1 METSS
6 INQLF
11 SAVQS
16 VIFHLSDKKEY
27 QQTMSAYGLTQ
38 KRIQEGSTLL
48 QTARQLHTTQ
58 TDHYD
63 IARRI
68 SSQLEADRKTALDA
82 FKGHVTIARSAFRK
96 DPLALKE
103 LKVNKLFHN
112 RWAWTQQALDFYEK
126 APAYMS
132 TLVQFGATQEA
143 FEQNKAAVEAL
154 QVLKDRRMQK
164 KGEAEDSTQQKKE
177 AMKALREW
185 YGEFRKLARIA
196 FRKNPQVLET
206 FGMVVPSAPKK
217 RNATSESS
225 SKALSPS
232 SKS

>member
-1 METSS
+1 MDTSS

-16 VIFHLSDKKEY
+16 VIFQLSDKKEY
-27 QQTMSAYGLTQ
+27 QQTMNGYGFNL
-38 KRIQEGSTLL
+38 KRIQEGSALL

-58 TDHYD
+58 TGHYD
-63 IARRI
+63 VARRI
-68 SSQLEADRKTALDA
+68 SAQLEEDREAALDV
-82 FKGHVTIARSAFRK
+82 FKGHVAIARSAFRK

-103 LKVNKLFHN
+103 LKVNRLSHA
-112 RWAWTQQALDFYEK
+112 RWAWTQQAIDFYEK
-126 APAYMS
+126 APQYME
-132 TLVQFGATQEA
+132 TLQQYGATPEG

-154 QVLKDRRMQK
+154 RVLRDRRMQK

-177 AMKALREW
+177 AVKELRAW

-196 FRKNPQVLET
+196 FQQNPQILET

-217 RNATSESS
+217 RKETSEV
-225 SKALSPS
+225 
-232 SKS
+232 

>member
-1 METSS
+1 MDTSS

-11 SAVQS
+11 AAVQS
-16 VIFHLSDKKEY
+16 VIFQLSDKKAY
-27 QQTMSAYGLTQ
+27 QQTMSGYGFNQ
-38 KRIQEGSTLL
+38 KRIQEGSALL
-48 QTARQLHTTQ
+48 QNARQLHATQ

-63 IARRI
+63 VARRI
-68 SSQLEADRKTALDA
+68 SAQLEEDREVALDA
-82 FKGHVTIARSAFRK
+82 FRGHVTIAKSAFRK

-103 LKVNKLFHN
+103 LKITAVSNA
-112 RWAWTQQALDFYEK
+112 RWGWTQQAIDFYGK
-126 APAYMS
+126 APQYME
-132 TLVQFGATQEA
+132 TLQQYGATPEA

-177 AMKALREW
+177 AVKALRAW

-217 RNATSESS
+217 RKETSEV
-225 SKALSPS
+225 
-232 SKS
+232 